1 MFHHTITALVTP
13 LLQNKID
20 FHSLDRLIDYQFTNS
35 ICDIVIAG
43 STGEG
48 VLLSDDE
55 YEELLSVA
63 VKANK
68 QIKVIAGCSNG
79 SILNAITRA
88 KIAEKAGVKAILAT
102 VPFYVKPPQ
111 EGILEYFK
119 AIHNAVS
126 LPLILYSV
134 PSRTGVDFAD
144 DTICRLA
151 ELDRVVAFKDASREF
166 ERPLRLIK
174 KTGLSFFAGDDSTSL
189 AFNAQGCK
197 GVISVASNLFPKE
210 ISAIQNA
217 WFGNDAA
224 KALQLHMDMLDFYQ
238 SILLDTNPIAIKYA
252 LSVAQ
257 MCKEDTRAPLA
268 KLSDKNKETVK
279 NIVLRRIKQN
289 IYSYS

>member
-20 FHSLDRLIDYQFTNS
+20 FHSLERLIEHQFTNS
-35 ICDIVIAG
+35 IYDIVIAG

-55 YEELLSVA
+55 YEELLHAA

-79 SILNAITRA
+79 SIVNAIKRA
-88 KIAEKAGVKAILAT
+88 KIAEKAGAKAILT
-102 VPFYVKPPQ
+102 TLPFYVKPPQ

-119 AIHNAVS
+119 AIHSAVN
-126 LPLILYSV
+126 LPIILYSV
-134 PSRTGVDFAD
+134 PSRTGIDFTD

-151 ELDRVVAFKDASREF
+151 ELERVVAFKDASREF
-166 ERPLRLIK
+166 ERPLRLTK

-210 ISAIQNA
+210 IAAIQNA
-217 WFGNDAA
+217 WFDNDAA
-224 KALQLHMDMLDFYQ
+224 KALQLHMDMSDFYQ
-238 SILLDTNPIAIKYA
+238 SLLLDTNPIAIKYA
-252 LSVAQ
+252 LSVAG
-257 MCKEDTRAPLA
+257 MCKEDTRLPLA
-268 KLSDKNKETVK
+268 KLNDRNKEAVRGD
-279 NIVLRRIKQN
+279 VMRRIKLN
-289 IYSYS
+289 KI

>member
-1 MFHHTITALVTP
+1 MFHHTVTALITP

-20 FHSLDRLIDYQFTNS
+20 FHNLEKLIDHQFVNG
-35 ICDIVIAG
+35 IKDIVIAG

-55 YEELLSVA
+55 YEDLLQAA

-68 QIKVIAGCSNG
+68 KINVIAGCSNG
-79 SILNAITRA
+79 SIINAIKRS
-88 KIAEKAGVKAILAT
+88 KIAEKAGAKAILAT
-102 VPFYVKPPQ
+102 LPFYVKPPQ

-119 AIHNAVS
+119 AIHNAVN

-134 PSRTGVDFAD
+134 PSRTGVDFTD
-144 DTICRLA
+144 DTICHLA
-151 ELDRVVAFKDASREF
+151 ELERVIAFKDASREF
-166 ERPLRLIK
+166 ERPLRLTK

-217 WFGNDAA
+217 WFNNDAA
-224 KALQLHMDMLDFYQ
+224 KAIQLHMDMSDFYQ
-238 SILLDTNPIAIKYA
+238 SLLLDTNPIAIKYA
-252 LSVAQ
+252 LSVAV
-257 MCKEDTRAPLA
+257 MCREDTKLPLTM
-268 KLSDKNKETVK
+268 LSDKNKQIVK
-279 NIVLRRIKQN
+279 AAVAKRIK
-289 IYSYS
+289 IF